1 MKFFLVI
8 SFISMFSE
16 MNQTFVTERVFDSFE
31 ECAVHEVYIDH
42 SDFHF
47 GLMCVDEFELNLML
61 DQSEDTELY
70 LQKYNQ

>member
-1 MKFFLVI
+1 MKYFLVI

-16 MNQTFVTERVFDSFE
+16 INQTFVTERSFDSFE

-47 GLMCVDEFELNLML
+47 GLMCVDELELDLML
-61 DQSEDTELY
+61 DPEETN
-70 LQKYNQ
+70 LQ